1 MQASIA
7 SACNQTPAKINDFYR
22 QLNPPACKNIF
33 KRKKKFGALA
43 LPTAALHSRLVFL
56 EREREERGA
65 AGCGRWGRRH
75 CRRPPASTPPPHAAA
90 TTAQLPEAAAA
101 MSRGRGALPA
111 TALPL
116 PPLARSGRKGPGV
129 AAARCREHAG
139 EGRGGEGEGPKVRDA
154 GEE

>member
-22 QLNPPACKNIF
+22 RLNPPACKNIF

-75 CRRPPASTPPPHAAA
+75 CRRPPASRRLDRRHHRQSERRHVARRSTA
-90 TTAQLPEAAAA
+90 TRLPC
-101 MSRGRGALPA
+101 
-111 TALPL
+111 
-116 PPLARSGRKGPGV
+116 PLAGSGRKGRV
-129 AAARCREHAG
+129 AAAMRDAG
-139 EGRGGEGEGPKVRDA
+139 REGEGKVRDA